1 MNGKDA
7 IPMHIDIKYG
17 SLALDF
23 QENEASQGIS
33 YLLHVNIHKLDWR
46 GGYTCTASI
55 ELTG

>member
-1 MNGKDA
+1 
-7 IPMHIDIKYG
+7 MHIDIKYG

-33 YLLHVNIHKLDWR
+33 YLLHVNIHRLDWR
-46 GGYTCTASI
+46 GEYTRTASI